1 MDPKYTPYNETKLGQ
16 FCLNFRC
23 VNFKT
28 NQQELT
34 YYFRERCDN
43 TNFINTMIH

>member
-1 MDPKYTPYNETKLGQ
+1 VS
-16 FCLNFRC
+16 NFTH

-34 YYFRERCDN
+34 YYFRETFEN
-43 TNFINTMIH
+43 VKFINT